1 MKKKIFILMAITG
14 LFMSSCSN
22 NGNKAETGDAE
33 DVTIEKTDET
43 VTYNKIKDGSYM
55 EWRASHLGG
64 VSRRFGKVF
73 FKDATLLV
81 NNGNL
86 TNAEVIVDMNSLTVE
101 NFEEGSE
108 DKENLTGHLKGEDF
122 FNVEKYPTSKFE
134 LTGVEK
140 TEGDFNSLVTGNLT
154 ILDVTKSITFK
165 ANISINENE
174 VSVISEDF
182 SIDRTE
188 WGLTYHVE
196 GSEGVPVDYLI
207 ANDIGFTINLTVTK

>member
-1 MKKKIFILMAITG
+1 M
-14 LFMSSCSN
+14 
-22 NGNKAETGDAE
+22 
-33 DVTIEKTDET
+33 
-43 VTYNKIKDGSYM
+43 
-55 EWRASHLGG
+55 
-64 VSRRFGKVF
+64 
-73 FKDATLLV
+73 
-81 NNGNL
+81 
-86 TNAEVIVDMNSLTVE
+86 
-101 NFEEGSE
+101 
-108 DKENLTGHLKGEDF
+108 
-122 FNVEKYPTSKFE
+122 
-134 LTGVEK
+134 
-140 TEGDFNSLVTGNLT
+140 VTGNLT